1 MFCPKCGNPLPAA
14 ARFCS
19 LCGVAVRSNA
29 SSTMESPLGS
39 SSPEKNDGF
48 GDAHGSANPY
58 ASSPAPDPYAPSG
71 WNDASDVPNIP
82 DYLIWNV
89 LSTLFCCMPLGV
101 AGIIF
106 SIQTNSAKTRGDFEA
121 AARHSSTAKTLL
133 IVGASVG
140 GLQVLLSLA
149 YVALATAVEVGSLG
163 AL

>member
-1 MFCPKCGNPLPAA
+1 MFCPKCGNPLPAN

-19 LCGVAVRSNA
+19 LCGVAVRSNV
-29 SSTMESPLGS
+29 SPGMESPLGAS
-39 SSPEKNDGF
+39 SFETSGASGTFYD
-48 GDAHGSANPY
+48 SSNPY
-58 ASSPAPDPYAPSG
+58 AEPSPSDPYAPSD
-71 WNDASDVPNIP
+71 WSDAANVP

-89 LSTLFCCMPLGV
+89 LSTLFCCMPIGI

-133 IVGASVG
+133 IVGACVG

>member
-1 MFCPKCGNPLPAA
+1 MFCPKCGNPLPAN

-29 SSTMESPLGS
+29 SSGMESPLGAS
-39 SSPEKNDGF
+39 SFETSGASGTSYD
-48 GDAHGSANPY
+48 SSNPY
-58 ASSPAPDPYAPSG
+58 AEPSPSDWS
-71 WNDASDVPNIP
+71 DAANVP

-89 LSTLFCCMPLGV
+89 LSTLFCCMPIGI

-133 IVGASVG
+133 IVGACVG
-140 GLQVLLSLA
+140 GLQILLSLA

>member
-1 MFCPKCGNPLPAA
+1 MFCPKCGNPLPAN

-29 SSTMESPLGS
+29 SPGMESPLDS
-39 SSPEKNDGF
+39 AASEKNDDF
-48 GDAHGSANPY
+48 GAAYDSQSPY
-58 ASSPAPDPYAPSG
+58 ASPPAPDPYAPTG
-71 WNDASDVPNIP
+71 WEHVANVP

-89 LSTLFCCMPLGV
+89 LSSLFCCMPLGV

-106 SIQTNSAKTRGDFEA
+106 SIQTNSAKTRGDFET

-133 IVGASVG
+133 IVGLVVG
-140 GLQVLLSLA
+140 GLQILLSFLWFA
-149 YVALATAVEVGSLG
+149 LVATVEVGSLG

>member
-1 MFCPKCGNPLPAA
+1 MFCPKCGNPLPAN

-19 LCGVAVRSNA
+19 RCGVAVRSNA
-29 SSTMESPLGS
+29 SPGMESPLGAS
-39 SSPEKNDGF
+39 SFETSGASGTFYD
-48 GDAHGSANPY
+48 SSNPY
-58 ASSPAPDPYAPSG
+58 AEPSPSDPYAPSD
-71 WNDASDVPNIP
+71 WSDAANVP

-89 LSTLFCCMPLGV
+89 LATIFCCMPIGI

-133 IVGASVG
+133 IVGACVG
-140 GLQVLLSLA
+140 GLQILLSLA
-149 YVALATAVEVGSLG
+149 FVALATAVEVGSLG

>member
-1 MFCPKCGNPLPAA
+1 MFCPKCGNPLPAN
-14 ARFCS
+14 ARFCP
-19 LCGVAVRSNA
+19 LCGVAVPSNA
-29 SSTMESPLGS
+29 ASEMKSPLGAASFETPDAFGTSYDS
-39 SSPEKNDGF
+39 S
-48 GDAHGSANPY
+48 NPY
-58 ASSPAPDPYAPSG
+58 AEPSPSAPYAPSD
-71 WNDASDVPNIP
+71 WSDAANVP

-89 LSTLFCCMPLGV
+89 LSTLFCCMPIGI

-133 IVGASVG
+133 IVGACVG

-149 YVALATAVEVGSLG
+149 YVALATAVEVGTLG

>member
-1 MFCPKCGNPLPAA
+1 MFCPKCGNPLPAN

-29 SSTMESPLGS
+29 SSDMESPLGS
-39 SSPEKNDGF
+39 ASFETSDNSGAYGSS
-48 GDAHGSANPY
+48 NPY
-58 ASSPAPDPYAPSG
+58 ASPAEADPYAPTG
-71 WNDASDVPNIP
+71 WGDAADVP

-89 LSTLFCCMPLGV
+89 LSTLFCCTPIGI

-106 SIQTNSAKTRGDFEA
+106 SIQTNSAKARGDYEA

-133 IVGASVG
+133 IVGAVVG

-149 YVALATAVEVGSLG
+149 WIILGTAVEVGSLG
-163 AL
+163 AF

>member
-1 MFCPKCGNPLPAA
+1 MFCPKCGNSLPAN

-29 SSTMESPLGS
+29 SSGLESPLGAS
-39 SSPEKNDGF
+39 SFETS
-48 GDAHGSANPY
+48 DASDAYNKSANPY
-58 ASSPAPDPYAPSG
+58 ASSSASDPYAPSG
-71 WNDASDVPNIP
+71 WLDSADVP

-89 LSTLFCCMPLGV
+89 LSSLFCCTPIGI

-133 IVGASVG
+133 IVGLVVG

>member
-1 MFCPKCGNPLPAA
+1 
-14 ARFCS
+14 
-19 LCGVAVRSNA
+19 
-29 SSTMESPLGS
+29 MESPLGAS
-39 SSPEKNDGF
+39 SFETSGASGTFYD
-48 GDAHGSANPY
+48 SSNPY
-58 ASSPAPDPYAPSG
+58 AEPSPSDPYAPSD
-71 WNDASDVPNIP
+71 WSDAANIP

-89 LSTLFCCMPLGV
+89 LSTLFCCMPIGI

-133 IVGASVG
+133 IVGVCVG
-140 GLQVLLSLA
+140 GLQILLSLA

>member
-1 MFCPKCGNPLPAA
+1 MFCPKCGNPLPAN

-29 SSTMESPLGS
+29 SSGMESPLGS
-39 SSPEKNDGF
+39 ASFETSDDSGACNE
-48 GDAHGSANPY
+48 SANPY
-58 ASSPAPDPYAPSG
+58 ASPSASEPYAPSG
-71 WNDASDVPNIP
+71 WGDVADVP

-106 SIQTNSAKTRGDFEA
+106 SIQTSSAKTRGDFET

-133 IVGASVG
+133 IVGLVVG
-140 GLQVLLSLA
+140 GLQILLSFLWFVL
-149 YVALATAVEVGSLG
+149 VATVEVGSLG